1 MRAAQYLLWPR
12 TLAISESVWSPQNK
26 KDWNGFIKRVE
37 GQFER
42 MDVARIKYAR
52 SMYDPSFTPSIDN
65 MGRLQLKMETEVP
78 DLHIYYSFDETNPDE
93 FYPEY
98 KEQVIVPPDALHVKV
113 ITYRNNKPIG
123 KQINMPVEELKKRI
137 KKG

>member
-1 MRAAQYLLWPR
+1 
-12 TLAISESVWSPQNK
+12 
-26 KDWNGFIKRVE
+26 
-37 GQFER
+37 
-42 MDVARIKYAR
+42 
-52 SMYDPSFTPSIDN
+52 
-65 MGRLQLKMETEVP
+65 METEVP

-98 KEQVIVPPDALHVKV
+98 KEPVIVPPDALHVKV

-123 KQINMPVEELKKRI
+123 QQINMPVEELMKRT